1 MNDFVEN
8 WFKKHKR
15 GTLITPAV
23 ECPICRKKT
32 RADYKCQRC
41 KTEWDKEQLKVRDK
55 QKAEIILS
63 KSNDVS
69 LDAETRNYLKSYA
82 KQLIKNV

>member
-23 ECPICRKKT
+23 ECPVCEKKT
-32 RADYKCQRC
+32 RADYKCQLC
-41 KTEWDKEQLKVRDK
+41 KKEWSKEELKIRDK
-55 QKAEIILS
+55 QKAKIILDKSNNASLDENTEIILNLTLCS
-63 KSNDVS
+63 
-69 LDAETRNYLKSYA
+69 
-82 KQLIKNV
+82 